1 MIKIV
6 IKEKPEVE
14 KILLNAKKTLDG
26 NIIVSDHPE
35 VDLLILPKKS
45 KIVAL
50 PKDELDDEVYDTQ
63 KRLYKFLA
71 KKGVIGYD
79 SVQAGNLFMS
89 MEASISAAEK
99 GDSLQY
105 LLYAI
110 AQFVE
115 EELPFYRDQKEFE
128 MDEEQRLLAP
138 EPDEYTEFD
147 PAKYHDEKK
156 GSLPPRIQSYG
167 INTIYRI

>member
-1 MIKIV
+1 MIKIT
-6 IKEKPEVE
+6 IKGTAKVE
-14 KILLNAKKTLDG
+14 KILLNARRTIDG
-26 NIIVSDHPE
+26 NIIVKDHPE
-35 VDLLILPKKS
+35 VDLLVLPEKS
-45 KIVAL
+45 KIVVL
-50 PKDELDDEVYDTQ
+50 PKEELDDEVYDSQ
-63 KRLYKFLA
+63 KRLFKFLVL
-71 KKGVIGYD
+71 KGVIEYD

-89 MEASISAAEK
+89 MEAKISKTEK

-110 AQFVE
+110 AEFVE
-115 EELPFYRDQKEFE
+115 DELPFYRDQKEFE
-128 MDEEQRLLAP
+128 MDQEQNLLVP

-156 GSLPPRIQSYG
+156 GSLPPRLQSYG